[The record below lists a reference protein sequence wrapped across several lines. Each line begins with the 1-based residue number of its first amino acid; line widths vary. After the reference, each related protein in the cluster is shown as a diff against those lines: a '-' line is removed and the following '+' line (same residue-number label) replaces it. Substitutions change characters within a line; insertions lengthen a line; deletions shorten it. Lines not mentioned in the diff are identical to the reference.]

1 MKNALPRALL
11 ERASGLPLPQLAGQM
26 LGIGFDGPEI
36 SPVIRGYI
44 KEFAPGGIV
53 LFAQNLK
60 KPDQVRSLT
69 GGLQKLAREQGLLP
83 FALCVDQEGGV
94 VARLKP
100 PFIQF
105 EGNPAITDENLAVEF
120 GHTCG
125 RELKEAGFNVN
136 FAPVVDVL
144 PPEGE
149 SIMKSRAFP
158 GPPQAVSK
166 LGAAVVRSLQ
176 ETGIMAVAKHFPGIG
191 STVLDSHKELPVCPA
206 GLEQLKSWDLV
217 PFYGAMSADA
227 GGVMLSHILY
237 PAIDPVWPA
246 SLSVAIVKDLL
257 RGDMGYDGVVF
268 TDDLDMGAIE
278 GRISIETCMERL
290 LEADADMALI
300 CHQGPDIALAHH
312 TLVKLVEK
320 SPTLRQSAVISAAR
334 IMAAK
339 SRFCS
344 I

>member
-1 MKNALPRALL
+1 MSNAMPRAFL
-11 ERASGLPLPQLAGQM
+11 EKASGLPLSQLAGQL
-26 LGIGFDGPEI
+26 LGIGFEGPDI
-36 SPVIRGYI
+36 SPVIKGYI

-53 LFAQNLK
+53 LFAQNLLE
-60 KPDQVRSLT
+60 PPQVKSLT
-69 GGLQKLAREQGLLP
+69 GGLQKLAGEQGLLP
-83 FALCVDQEGGV
+83 FLLCVDQEGGV

-100 PFIQF
+100 PFTLF
-105 EGNPAITDENLAVEF
+105 EGNPAITNESLAVEF

-125 RELKEAGFNVN
+125 RELKEAGFTVN

-144 PPEGE
+144 PLEGE

-158 GPPQAVSK
+158 GPPQAVAR

-206 GLEQLKSWDLV
+206 DMDRLTRWDLV
-217 PFYGAMSADA
+217 PFYGALSADA

-237 PAIDPVWPA
+237 PALDPVWPA
-246 SLSVAIVKDLL
+246 SLSVEVVKNLL
-257 RGDMGYDGVVF
+257 RGEMGYDGVVF

-300 CHQGPDIALAHH
+300 CHQGPDIALAHK
-312 TLVKLVEK
+312 TLLELVEK
-320 SPTLRQSAVISAAR
+320 SPALRQSAIISAAR

-339 SRFCS
+339 HRFCS